1 MTEHQLILAEWNLV
15 ELSKRPT
22 SYELVN
28 SPIWLYVCI
37 NIQRSETGLK
47 QAWNRPETGQQ
58 KFESTIGEAWASLS
72 SVSLLPLPATNGWV
86 PNGGSKQK
94 LAATTAWN
102 HSFDSVDETGSKD
115 TPGPKNQTPVVSFF
129 FLDGAFL
136 VLHHQGEKCQNRREW
151 TSLHWLL
158 IFQLVK
164 SLFEQN
170 QGSETALNPR
180 NSAHAPQQQPPN

>member
-1 MTEHQLILAEWNLV
+1 MYKYPKVWN
-15 ELSKRPT
+15 
-22 SYELVN
+22 
-28 SPIWLYVCI
+28 
-37 NIQRSETGLK
+37 RSETGLK
-47 QAWNRPETGQQ
+47 QAWNRPTKIRKHHWRGLSLTFFCITLTSPCD
-58 KFESTIGEAWASLS
+58 KWLS
-72 SVSLLPLPATNGWV
+72 SKRREQTKVGCDHSLEPQLRFCGWNWLKRH
-86 PNGGSKQK
+86 PRPQK
-94 LAATTAWN
+94 
-102 HSFDSVDETGSKD
+102 SDSRCF
-115 TPGPKNQTPVVSFF
+115 FF